1 MKKFL
6 LSLAFVSMGL
16 TAFAAETSYTIVFK
30 TADTNNEAA
39 FKETSLNTDV
49 AGEGASFLTS
59 TPVAAVSTTSPSMY
73 GMKIGTNNGA
83 GNITLNLSDAGK
95 VLPTK
100 VELVLC
106 INKKYSESKPV
117 TCTFNGKETPSIT
130 KQSSTAAQNYDTFT
144 LTGFTE
150 PLSTLKFEKTTTTK
164 DAGSV
169 FVKSITVYYE
179 ATGETKKAPEVSFPQ
194 DAYSVVFGS
203 AFAAPTATT
212 DSDGAVTY
220 TSSDETVATVDAVTG
235 VVTILA
241 VGSTTITANVAA
253 TDTYFAGSA
262 VYTLHVTDPNVLLD
276 SPMGVDFTFENVE
289 GQSYPWSHDKTYG
302 LKGSA
307 YISNKVV
314 ACEGYAI
321 SPVIDLTNKVEVT
334 LNFRRAF
341 NNYKVGG
348 SNISVD
354 DFSGYAYV
362 VAREENATEWTVVSE
377 LKPTEAF
384 SWTYYDNAPISL
396 DAFKGKKVQFAF
408 KYVSTAECAGTWEI
422 KNIKVSGKTA
432 DGVENIESV
441 SDATPVYYNLQG
453 QRVANPE
460 RGIYIRVQGNKSS
473 KVMF

>member
-30 TADTNNEAA
+30 TGSDNNRPSFTSA
-39 FKETSLNTDV
+39 SLNTDV
-49 AGEGASFLTS
+49 AAEGASFLTA
-59 TPVAAVSTTSPSMY
+59 TPVAEVSATSPSLY
-73 GMKIGTNNGA
+73 GMKIGTNSGA

-100 VELVLC
+100 VELVLS

-130 KQSSTAAQNYDTFT
+130 KQSSTTAQNYDTFT

-179 ATGETKKAPEVSFPQ
+179 ATGETKKTPEVSFPQ
-194 DAYSVVFGS
+194 DAYNVVFGS
-203 AFAAPTATT
+203 SFAAPTATT

-220 TSSDETVATVDAVTG
+220 TSSDEAVATVDAETG

-262 VYTLHVTDPNVLLD
+262 VYTLHVTDPNVILD
-276 SPMGVDFTFENVE
+276 SPMGEDFTFENVE
-289 GQSYPWSHDKTYG
+289 GQSYPWSHDNKYG

-314 ACEGYAI
+314 ACEGYAV
-321 SPVIDLTNKVEVT
+321 SPVIDLNNKVDVT
-334 LNFRRAF
+334 LNFQRMF

-348 SNISVD
+348 SIISVD

-362 VAREENATEWTVVSE
+362 VAREENATEWTVLSE
-377 LKPTEAF
+377 IIPAALSWAF
-384 SWTYYDNAPISL
+384 VDNDPISL
-396 DAFKGKKVQFAF
+396 DAYKGKKMQFAY
-408 KYVSTAECAGTWEI
+408 KYVSTAECAGTWEV
-422 KNIKVSGKTA
+422 KNIKVSGKTS
-432 DGVENIESV
+432 DGVENIEIV